1 MADIGADLRAE
12 DDADERAGAAIE
24 DDEGGAGIEGAAAG
38 EADDV
43 IEEAERAGEGAVL
56 IVDFGVDVAAIGGGN
71 NGGGGL
77 VLIFGPA
84 AKFEFGG
91 EGRRGLRSCA
101 ISNFI
106 KTRGCLLKPWARKG
120 GRPLRFRE
128 RGAGPRRDGCRG
140 IAGG

>member
-1 MADIGADLRAE
+1 VADIGADLRAE

-56 IVDFGVDVAAIGGGN
+56 IVDFGVDVAAIGGGD

-77 VLIFGPA
+77 VLIFGPG

-91 EGRRGLRSCA
+91 EGRRGFCA
-101 ISNFI
+101 ISNFM

-120 GRPLRFRE
+120 RATAPVS
-128 RGAGPRRDGCRG
+128 
-140 IAGG
+140 